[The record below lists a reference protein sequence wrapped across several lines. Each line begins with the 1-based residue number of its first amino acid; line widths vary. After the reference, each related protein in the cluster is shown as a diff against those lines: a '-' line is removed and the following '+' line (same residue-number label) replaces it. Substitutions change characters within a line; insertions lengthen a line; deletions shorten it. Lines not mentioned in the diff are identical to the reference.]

1 MRMYECDSGKIHYV
15 PVPAGVIPD
24 RRAANARPNDQ
35 FDFVLLL
42 IISEA
47 TQNAM
52 IANDFSVT
60 NGILVILSLVGLDIG
75 FSILKQRF
83 PILNRHMNGLPLV
96 LVDQGWPVRKLM
108 RKTRVDEED
117 ILFSAREKHGI
128 ERMEQIKYAA
138 LETNGG
144 ISIIPTAES

>member
-1 MRMYECDSGKIHYV
+1 MDAILRGFIMYLFLLVLFRI
-15 PVPAGVIPD
+15 AG
-24 RRAANARPNDQ
+24 RRTLGQMTN

-52 IANDFSVT
+52 IGNDFSVT

-83 PILNRHMNGLPLV
+83 PILNRHLDGLPLV
-96 LVDQGWPVRKLM
+96 LVDQGRPVQELM

-117 ILFSAREKHGI
+117 ILFSAREKHGL
-128 ERMEQIKYAA
+128 ERMEQIKYAV

-144 ISIIPTAES
+144 ISIIPKA

>member
-1 MRMYECDSGKIHYV
+1 MDAILRGFIIYLFLLVLFRI
-15 PVPAGVIPD
+15 AG
-24 RRAANARPNDQ
+24 RRTLGQMTN

-52 IANDFSVT
+52 IGNDFSVT

-75 FSILKQRF
+75 LSILKQRF
-83 PILNRHMNGLPLV
+83 PILNRHMDGLPLV
-96 LVDQGWPVRKLM
+96 LVDRGRPLQELM
-108 RKTRVDEED
+108 RKTRVDEQD
-117 ILFSAREKHGI
+117 ILFSAREKHGL
-128 ERMEQIKYAA
+128 ERMEQIKYAV

-144 ISIIPTAES
+144 ISIIPNAE

>member
-1 MRMYECDSGKIHYV
+1 MDAILWGFIMYLFLLVLFRI
-15 PVPAGVIPD
+15 AG
-24 RRAANARPNDQ
+24 RRTLGQMTN

-52 IANDFSVT
+52 IGNDFSVT

-83 PILNRHMNGLPLV
+83 PILNRHLDGLPLV
-96 LVDQGWPVRKLM
+96 LVDQGRPVQELM

-117 ILFSAREKHGI
+117 ILFSAREKHGL
-128 ERMEQIKYAA
+128 ERMEQIKYAV

-144 ISIIPTAES
+144 ISIIPKAAE